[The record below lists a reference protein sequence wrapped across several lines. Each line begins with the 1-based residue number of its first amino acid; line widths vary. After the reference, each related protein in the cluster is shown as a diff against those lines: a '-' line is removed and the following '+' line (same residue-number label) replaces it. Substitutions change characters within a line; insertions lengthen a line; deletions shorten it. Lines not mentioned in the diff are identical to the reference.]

1 MGDRSVKSQ
10 DKRNFGKRLLG
21 ASLLL
26 TTLGLHQVAQAQ
38 NPPPPQSG
46 SSNGGAACCSAI
58 VGAINNMSTAV
69 TTTVS
74 TGFTKLTN
82 QINSLVQASV
92 DFSSTL
98 ASNTAYQ
105 TALKNNWNNT
115 DAMTQSDEMTKAS
128 LLADSNSANS
138 QINTFATMIPRLGNT
153 NTQMAT
159 AVKNVSIG
167 SLIGEKALTGNDK
180 IAAAKNYI
188 QYASTASFR
197 RQVLPP
203 GFSNVNNPSVLA
215 YQDGLGIITALQSNP
230 QMVLNKALARRTV
243 QQGLGKASNMPIPD
257 ASLLQVQ
264 EYIATAALS
273 PEWYKTMS
281 TANPADIQ
289 KQMVFMMA
297 NMQAQMSLQLEQ
309 MEQMNITLALIQSQN
324 LNGANQEW
332 LDKLKTTA
340 LDSVTR

>member
-1 MGDRSVKSQ
+1 VSEVK
-10 DKRNFGKRLLG
+10 KNIGKRLLG

-26 TTLGLHQVAQAQ
+26 TTLALYPIAQAQ
-38 NPPPPQSG
+38 NPPSQNTNAS
-46 SSNGGAACCSAI
+46 AACCSGMI
-58 VGAINNMSTAV
+58 GAVNSMSAAV
-69 TTTVS
+69 TTALS
-74 TGFTKLTN
+74 AGFTNLAD

-92 DFSSTL
+92 DFSNTL
-98 ASNTAYQ
+98 ATNAAYQ
-105 TALKNNWNNT
+105 TTLKNNWNNT
-115 DAMTQSDEMTKAS
+115 DAITQSDEMTKAA
-128 LLADSNSANS
+128 LIADSTSSNN
-138 QINTFATMIPRLGNT
+138 QINRFAGMIPRLGN
-153 NTQMAT
+153 NTTQVDNS
-159 AVKNVSIG
+159 VKNVSIG
-167 SLIGEKALTGNDK
+167 SLIGEKALSSNDK
-180 IAAAKNYI
+180 LTAARNYI

-203 GFSNVNNPSVLA
+203 GFSNINNPSVLA
-215 YQDGLGIITALQSNP
+215 YQDGLGVITALQSNP

-297 NMQAQMSLQLEQ
+297 NMQAQMLLQLEQ

-324 LNGANQEW
+324 LNGANQDW

-340 LDSVTR
+340 LNSVAR